1 MPTNLDETELAR
13 LERLKEDSD
22 NNRKVYGG
30 DTIATVWYQREAAN
44 AVPALV
50 AEVRRLRRN
59 YECSEKS
66 LQRHEHMVAEL
77 MEKVEAWEWW
87 DEVRTYDPWSEH
99 PYCTACGN
107 RSKRGKIF
115 DCAVDEYEKIK
126 STAREAVHADR
137 E

>member
-1 MPTNLDETELAR
+1 MTNIDETELAR

-87 DEVRTYDPWSEH
+87 DEVAELNEDQFWCSFLSRCAANEMCDTYL
-99 PYCTACGN
+99 A
-107 RSKRGKIF
+107 
-115 DCAVDEYEKIK
+115 
-126 STAREAVHADR
+126 AREAVHADR

>member
-1 MPTNLDETELAR
+1 MASNLDETELAR

>member
-1 MPTNLDETELAR
+1 MPNLDETELAR
-13 LERLKEDSD
+13 LEALAVKASTLPFEDM
-22 NNRKVYGG
+22 
-30 DTIATVWYQREAAN
+30 AADGWGYVVVDILPAVTT

-77 MEKVEAWEWW
+77 MEKVEEWEWCNQ
-87 DEVRTYDPWSEH
+87 VQHIYDNISFVLGLRQCAINEL
-99 PYCTACGN
+99 YTTLTA
-107 RSKRGKIF
+107 
-115 DCAVDEYEKIK
+115 
-126 STAREAVHADR
+126 AREAVHADR

>member
-1 MPTNLDETELAR
+1 MKYAIDETELAR